1 MLFNQLVCSKNKHQ
15 LATLLKETTMAS
27 VRVPANVSSIT
38 LTTSGVVAPAS
49 GLIICTALEA
59 TSLCKAEQWGP
70 SNSTPAFAALA
81 NGNTDMFVPSVVT
94 SITINAV
101 VYPVSNGKIS
111 AVPPAD
117 ATNFRQGVAAGLA
130 EFQLVTG

>member
-1 MLFNQLVCSKNKHQ
+1 
-15 LATLLKETTMAS
+15 MAQ
-27 VRVPANVSSIT
+27 VRVPSNVSSIT
-38 LTTSGVVAPAS
+38 LATSGVVAPVA
-49 GLIICTALEA
+49 GVVTCTALEA
-59 TSLCKAEQWGP
+59 TALCKAEQWGP

-81 NGNTDMFVPSVVT
+81 NGNSDMFVPSVIT

-101 VYPVSNGKIS
+101 VYPVTNGKIS

-117 ATNFRQGVAAGLA
+117 TTIFRSGVAAGLA